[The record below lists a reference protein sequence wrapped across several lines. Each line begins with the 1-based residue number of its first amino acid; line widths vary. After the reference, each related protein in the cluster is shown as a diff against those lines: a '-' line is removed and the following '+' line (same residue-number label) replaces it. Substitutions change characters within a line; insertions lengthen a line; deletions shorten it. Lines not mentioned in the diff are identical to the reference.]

1 MCRIFASGHVPGS
14 FKKAKNKSMQWR
26 SGTDKTFAHRRKG
39 WPSAPFLPV
48 IARSVRR
55 YVKPTFASNFS
66 IQLSRDFIQNH
77 SPTRRINFAKK
88 LYNAGGGNRF
98 FNPHWRTAPPAEK
111 EVPGKTQP
119 PRPLFTY
126 DGNAA
131 LTLDKFLRKGR
142 EVERKVILTRIRKA
156 RLNQPRLRLHIL
168 SAAILFLMFVIFVI
182 PDVSIFRNK
191 Q

>member
-1 MCRIFASGHVPGS
+1 MYPDLLR
-14 FKKAKNKSMQWR
+14 
-26 SGTDKTFAHRRKG
+26 RRKTSLCNG
-39 WPSAPFLPV
+39 GPEQTKHLP
-48 IARSVRR
+48 IDGKGGRARHFCQSSHVQSEDTLNQPLLR
-55 YVKPTFASNFS
+55 NFT

-126 DGNAA
+126 DGNTA

-168 SAAILFLMFVIFVI
+168 SAAILLLMFVIFVI

>member
-1 MCRIFASGHVPGS
+1 MNYTALSSALYTALHQCLKPQIRVNVCCTGKKIEILENRRKKQGLEENIRRAGSLCRIFASGHVPGS

-77 SPTRRINFAKK
+77 SPTRRTNFAKK

-98 FNPHWRTAPPAEK
+98 FNPH
-111 EVPGKTQP
+111 
-119 PRPLFTY
+119 
-126 DGNAA
+126 
-131 LTLDKFLRKGR
+131 
-142 EVERKVILTRIRKA
+142 
-156 RLNQPRLRLHIL
+156 
-168 SAAILFLMFVIFVI
+168 
-182 PDVSIFRNK
+182 
-191 Q
+191 